1 MSLFSLDLLF
11 EQPPMMKLIKFIDGK
26 LFEYLSNSNIL
37 AKYGVRDWLL
47 GESAYQQ
54 KNSRTEI
61 DAIRAVR

>member
-1 MSLFSLDLLF
+1 MSLFSLALLF

-47 GESAYQQ
+47 GESAYQ
-54 KNSRTEI
+54 
-61 DAIRAVR
+61 